1 MKNHGNMITLPMAT
15 NLEATL
21 VVAKKLLHL
30 APFTSPKVPMPLIPP
45 IVLILMSAVELDSP
59 LNL

>member
-1 MKNHGNMITLPMAT
+1 MKNHGNMITLPMAM

-21 VVAKKLLHL
+21 VVAKKLLRL
-30 APFTSPKVPMPLIPP
+30 APLTSPKVPMLLIPP
-45 IVLILMSAVELDSP
+45 IVLILMLAVELGSP